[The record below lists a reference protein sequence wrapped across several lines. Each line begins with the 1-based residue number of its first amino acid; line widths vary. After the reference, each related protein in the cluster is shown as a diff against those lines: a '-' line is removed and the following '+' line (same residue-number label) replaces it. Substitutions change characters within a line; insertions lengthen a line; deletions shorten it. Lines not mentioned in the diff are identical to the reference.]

1 MSLQSFSYF
10 KASIVLTRVDH
21 LFIYNY
27 IKSLLYNTLRHILMI
42 RIYSNESYS
51 SPIGLEP
58 ATQFLFPT

>member
-10 KASIVLTRVDH
+10 KESIVLTRVDH

-51 SPIGLEP
+51 SPIG
-58 ATQFLFPT
+58 F